1 METEFKNLTEE
12 VGLTAQLVTSKPI
25 AKRRRLW
32 SDTRGDT
39 GFVEWLLLVGL
50 IAIAGFV
57 AFKTIGSKVSKSA
70 DKAGTKIDEVTFS
83 GTP

>member
-1 METEFKNLTEE
+1 MKKSMNAT
-12 VGLTAQLVTSKPI
+12 V
-25 AKRRRLW
+25 RRNLW

-57 AFKTIGSKVSKSA
+57 AFQTVGKNVSNRA
-70 DKAGTKIDEVTFS
+70 DDAAAKILQVKMS

>member
-1 METEFKNLTEE
+1 METELKNTTESANLTTPTT
-12 VGLTAQLVTSKPI
+12 GTAIS
-25 AKRRRLW
+25 KRRGLW

-57 AFKTIGSKVSKSA
+57 AFKTLGGKISQSA
-70 DKAGTKIDEVTFS
+70 DKAGVKIDAVTFS